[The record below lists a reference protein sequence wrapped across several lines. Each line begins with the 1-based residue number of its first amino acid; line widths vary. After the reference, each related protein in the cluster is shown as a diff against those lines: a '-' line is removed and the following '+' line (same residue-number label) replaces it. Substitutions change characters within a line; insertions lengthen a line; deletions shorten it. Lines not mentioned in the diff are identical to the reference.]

1 MSTDNAAT
9 LPPGGTG
16 ARAQAG
22 QFWRARA
29 PRERQLIAAMA
40 FALAVLVVWLIAVQ
54 PALRTLRETPAELD
68 RLDTQWQQMQ
78 LAALES
84 ATLRSAS
91 PVPPAQATEALRAA
105 TERLGG
111 KGKIA
116 LQGDRAVLT
125 FSAVPFEALR
135 NWLGEVRSAARA
147 RPVEAQLL
155 KGASGYSGSISIAMS
170 GTS

>member
-1 MSTDNAAT
+1 MSADNAAT
-9 LPPGGTG
+9 LPPGAAG
-16 ARAQAG
+16 ARQQAG
-22 QFWRARA
+22 QFWRSRA
-29 PRERQLIAAMA
+29 PRERQLIVAMT
-40 FALAVLVVWLIAVQ
+40 LAVAFLIVWLIAVQ
-54 PALRTLRETPAELD
+54 PALKTLHDTPAELD
-68 RLDTQWQQMQ
+68 RLDMQWQQMQ

-84 ATLRSAS
+84 ASLRSAS

-105 TERLGG
+105 TERLSG

-125 FSAVPFEALR
+125 FSGVPFEDLR

-155 KGASGYSGSISIAMS
+155 KGASGYSGSISIVLGGS
-170 GTS
+170 S

>member
-9 LPPGGTG
+9 LPPGVAG
-16 ARAQAG
+16 AREQAG

-40 FALAVLVVWLIAVQ
+40 LALAVLVVWLIAVQ

-125 FSAVPFEALR
+125 FSGVPFEALR

-155 KGASGYSGSISIAMS
+155 KGASGYSGSISITMA

>member
-1 MSTDNAAT
+1 MSADIGAN
-9 LPPGGTG
+9 LPPGAAG
-16 ARAQAG
+16 ARAQASR
-22 QFWRARA
+22 FWRSRA
-29 PRERQLIAAMA
+29 PRERQLIGAGAI
-40 FALAVLVVWLIAVQ
+40 ALAVLVVWMIAVQ

-68 RLDTQWQQMQ
+68 RLDAQWQQMQ

-84 ATLRSAS
+84 ASLRSAS

-125 FSAVPFEALR
+125 FSGVPFEALR

-155 KGASGYSGSISIAMS
+155 KGAAGYSGSISVAMS